1 MLRSAVRIALR
12 EGNLRV
18 SGLVAAVCLACVWAL
33 TPLFAGA
40 VASRGVVTLSDR
52 VITGYG
58 GAFHDSRL
66 HRMLAGMAGRL
77 RAASGQTDLHRTIT
91 VLDSPA
97 VNAFALPDGRLYVT
111 RGLLALANDRAEAA
125 SAIALVVAQRAAH
138 RGLKAAP
145 ARDRDVATLVASR
158 VAPSASLSPSQM
170 MQADTIGIG
179 IAARA
184 GFDPYGAWRLLESMR
199 RRQELRSA
207 ALSSAPPLQFSGRWP
222 AALPDRV
229 RNALE
234 SARTVADGGARHRDT
249 TIGGRD
255 PRSPPRPAGSR
266 CGHPPL
272 PSQVRDRRLYPG
284 TSWPV
289 FRLKRTRRRRQ
300 AAAPIGAQ
308 GMRSPTGRVA
318 TMQLGAS
325 GRAVAV
331 ASPP

>member
-1 MLRSAVRIALR
+1 MRLGPHAAVRWSSREPRRRHAQRPRHHRLR
-12 EGNLRV
+12 RRLSRFQ
-18 SGLVAAVCLACVWAL
+18 AAQDARRHGRSPARGVRPDRPASHDHG
-33 TPLFAGA
+33 PRFAGRQCLC
-40 VASRGVVTLSDR
+40 VARWPSLRNEGTACPCQRPRRGGVGNR
-52 VITGYG
+52 TGRRP
-58 GAFHDSRL
+58 ACR
-66 HRMLAGMAGRL
+66 
-77 RAASGQTDLHRTIT
+77 
-91 VLDSPA
+91 SPR
-97 VNAFALPDGRLYVT
+97 PQG
-111 RGLLALANDRAEAA
+111 
-125 SAIALVVAQRAAH
+125 S
-138 RGLKAAP
+138 